1 MEQGKH
7 SQTAVGTA
15 LFRAA
20 HQILDGSP
28 KVLDDPLAEKILGPT
43 QAATIRTE
51 ESKHRRPYLVRART
65 LAVMRSRFVEDE
77 LATAMEQGVD
87 QYVILGAGLDTSP
100 YRPPAASPD
109 LHIFEV
115 DHPDTQRWKLERL
128 HAAGIGV
135 SANVRH
141 VSLNF
146 EKDSLDERL
155 TQAGFDHSRKTFFS
169 WLGVTYYLGDD
180 AFKDTLRFIASGAP
194 GTKVIFDFG
203 LADSDLTADELDAFR
218 TFSQYLEKNNEPW
231 LSRFSPNTL
240 QKLLAEI
247 GFRDSFYLSREL
259 ATERYLSNRHDGL
272 NLDVL
277 IQMMSATV

>member
-20 HQILDGSP
+20 HQILDGAP

-43 QAATIRTE
+43 QAASIRTE
-51 ESKHRRPYLVRART
+51 EEKHRRPYLVRART

-77 LATAMEQGVD
+77 LAAAIERGVG

-100 YRPPAASPD
+100 YRAPAKSRD
-109 LHIFEV
+109 LDIYEV
-115 DHPDTQRWKLERL
+115 DHPATQRWKLESL
-128 HAAGIGV
+128 QIAGIDIP
-135 SANVRH
+135 SNVRH
-141 VSLNF
+141 VPLNF
-146 EKDSLDERL
+146 ETDSLAERL
-155 TQAGFDHSRKTFFS
+155 TAAGFDPSRATFFS

-180 AFKDTLRFIASGAP
+180 AFRDTLRFIASGVP
-194 GTKVIFDFG
+194 GTQVIFDFG
-203 LADSDLTADELDAFR
+203 LSDSELSAEELDAFR

-231 LSRFSPNTL
+231 LSRFSPRDL
-240 QKLLAEI
+240 QKVLAEI

-259 ATERYLSNRHDGL
+259 ATERYLSGRDDGL